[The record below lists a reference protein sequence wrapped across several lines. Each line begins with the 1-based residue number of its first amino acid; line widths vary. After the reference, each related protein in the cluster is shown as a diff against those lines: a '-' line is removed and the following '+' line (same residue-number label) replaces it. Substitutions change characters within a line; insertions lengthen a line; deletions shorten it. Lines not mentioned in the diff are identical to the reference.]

1 MEADAKNLL
10 GNNYY
15 FWYSQPEECKDEDIK
30 DFQPKINDFFVT
42 YVEISGTSKVG
53 ITKLYTYVGKFP
65 YNFLLQVFPAGMW
78 KLEWKDE
85 AYFFNHSQCGSNSE
99 NKVAEK
105 SQSYLKTVYGFP
117 TGSLWMCGV
126 AE

>member
-1 MEADAKNLL
+1 MLKTYWETITIFDTA
-10 GNNYY
+10 
-15 FWYSQPEECKDEDIK
+15 SQKSVKMKISRISN
-30 DFQPKINDFFVT
+30 PKSMIFFVT
-42 YVEISGTSKVG
+42 YVGISGTSKEG

-117 TGSLWMCGV
+117 TGTLWTCGV
-126 AE
+126 DE